1 MSVSLRQLEYF
12 VAVVDEGSFTTA
24 AARLHVSQPGLSH
37 QIQALERQLGG
48 PLLERLPRGVRLT
61 PAGRTALPHA
71 RASLAHA
78 ERASSAALRA
88 SGVDA
93 GELHVGTL
101 YSISVG
107 VLPAALRTWR
117 RKYPDVQVRLVEFRH
132 TNDLIAA
139 MEAGQAD
146 LAVGPT
152 PPAWDGPVREIG
164 AEEFVLAAAP
174 WAQLPGPGVAVSLA
188 DLADHDWVH
197 FTPPSGLADVLDAAC
212 AGAGF
217 APCAAVRTEQAPSAL
232 NLAYEGLGVTLLPG
246 NVVPR
251 PSTACCG
258 APIRPCSGCWR
269 PTPACARTRS
279 PPRSSRQSATTP
291 WPPQRTFSA
300 CWGTYRTRHDPYQ
313 RLAAIGHSLRQPV
326 CADCTQRASVL
337 SKVAGS

>member
-12 VAVVDEGSFTTA
+12 VAVVDEGSFTIA
-24 AARLHVSQPGLSH
+24 AARLRVSQPGLSH

-78 ERASSAALRA
+78 ERASNAARRA

-107 VLPAALRTWR
+107 VLPAALGAWR
-117 RKYPDVQVRLVEFRH
+117 QRYPDVRVRLVEFRH

-146 LAVGPT
+146 LAVGPV

-164 AEEFVLAAAP
+164 AEEFVVAAAP
-174 WAQLPGPGVAVSLA
+174 GTHLPGTGATVAVA
-188 DLADHDWVH
+188 ALADHDWVH

-212 AGAGF
+212 AAAGF
-217 APCAAVRTEQAPSAL
+217 APRAAVRTEQAPSAL
-232 NLAYEGLGVTLLPG
+232 NLARAGLGITLLPG
-246 NVVPR
+246 NVVPPGFDGVLRR
-251 PSTACCG
+251 PDPPVRRMLSAYARARPDPVTAAFVEAICHHTL
-258 APIRPCSGCWR
+258 A
-269 PTPACARTRS
+269 TPAHILSLTEPGS
-279 PPRSSRQSATTP
+279 PTAAVTAT
-291 WPPQRTFSA
+291 
-300 CWGTYRTRHDPYQ
+300 
-313 RLAAIGHSLRQPV
+313 
-326 CADCTQRASVL
+326 
-337 SKVAGS
+337 

>member
-1 MSVSLRQLEYF
+1 MPVSLRQLEYF
-12 VAVVDEGSFTTA
+12 VAVADEGSFTTA

-78 ERASSAALRA
+78 ERATSAALRA
-88 SGVDA
+88 SGADA

-107 VLPAALRTWR
+107 VLPAALRAWR
-117 RKYPDVQVRLVEFRH
+117 RTYPDVQVRLVEFRH

-174 WAQLPGPGVAVSLA
+174 GAKLPGPGTAVSLA
-188 DLADHDWVH
+188 GLADHDWVH
-197 FTPPSGLADVLDAAC
+197 FTHRTSP
-212 AGAGF
+212 
-217 APCAAVRTEQAPSAL
+217 VRAEPR
-232 NLAYEGLGVTLLPG
+232 LPG
-246 NVVPR
+246 PGHHPAARQRR
-251 PSTACCG
+251 PARLRR
-258 APIRPCSGCWR
+258 RP
-269 PTPACARTRS
+269 A
-279 PPRSSRQSATTP
+279 PPRSPGAAHAVGLHPRPPGPGHRRVRRGDLPPHHGHPEPHPQLAGQPDSRRYAT
-291 WPPQRTFSA
+291 R
-300 CWGTYRTRHDPYQ
+300 
-313 RLAAIGHSLRQPV
+313 
-326 CADCTQRASVL
+326 
-337 SKVAGS
+337 

>member
-12 VAVVDEGSFTTA
+12 VTVVDEGSFTAA

-37 QIQALERQLGG
+37 QIQTLERQLRG

-78 ERASSAALRA
+78 ERASSAAMRA

-107 VLPAALRTWR
+107 VLPAGLRTWR
-117 RKYPDVQVRLVEFRH
+117 GTYPDVQVRLVEFRH

-152 PPAWDGPVREIG
+152 PPGWDGPVREIG
-164 AEEFVLAAAP
+164 SEEFVVAAAP
-174 WAQLPGPGVAVSLA
+174 GAELPGTRETVRLAELA
-188 DLADHDWVH
+188 DRDWVH

-212 AGAGF
+212 ADAGF
-217 APCAAVRTEQAPSAL
+217 VPRAAVRTEQAPSAL
-232 NLAYEGLGVTLLPG
+232 NLAHAGLGITLLPG
-246 NVVPR
+246 NVVPQGYDGELRR
-251 PSTACCG
+251 PD
-258 APIRPCSGCWR
+258 
-269 PTPACARTRS
+269 
-279 PPRSSRQSATTP
+279 PPV
-291 WPPQRTFSA
+291 QRTLSA
-300 CWGTYRTRHDPYQ
+300 YTRVRPDPITAEFVEAICHHTLATPTQ
-313 RLAAIGHSLRQPV
+313 ILSRLEPKQN
-326 CADCTQRASVL
+326 RARNR
-337 SKVAGS
+337 

>member
-1 MSVSLRQLEYF
+1 MPVSLRQLEYF
-12 VAVVDEGSFTTA
+12 VAVADEGSFTTA

-78 ERASSAALRA
+78 ERATSAALRA
-88 SGVDA
+88 SGADA

-107 VLPAALRTWR
+107 VLPAALRAWR
-117 RKYPDVQVRLVEFRH
+117 RTYPDVQVRLVEFRH

-174 WAQLPGPGVAVSLA
+174 GAKLPGPGTAVSLA
-188 DLADHDWVH
+188 GLADHDWVH

-212 AGAGF
+212 AAAGF
-217 APCAAVRTEQAPSAL
+217 APRAAVRTEQAPSAL
-232 NLAYEGLGVTLLPG
+232 NLAYQGLGITLLPG
-246 NVVPR
+246 NVVPPAFDGVLRR
-251 PSTACCG
+251 PDPPVQRMLSAYTRVRPDPVTAAFVEAICHHTM
-258 APIRPCSGCWR
+258 ATPNHILSLLDSQ
-269 PTPACARTRS
+269 TPAAT
-279 PPRSSRQSATTP
+279 PPGERQ
-291 WPPQRTFSA
+291 FI
-300 CWGTYRTRHDPYQ
+300 DE
-313 RLAAIGHSLRQPV
+313 
-326 CADCTQRASVL
+326 
-337 SKVAGS
+337 